1 MTRRLLLLSLFALV
15 LASPASTFEPAPEIR
30 AESVGLSSERL
41 ERLRTTMQQY
51 VGEGRVAGLVI
62 YVARGGQVAA
72 LEAFGKAD
80 IEAGTPMKTD
90 SIFRIASQTK
100 ALTSVAVMMLVEE
113 GKIGLADPVSR
124 FIPAFKKT
132 TVAVPPPAGA
142 LADTPVSAVPAKREI
157 TIRDLLTHTAG
168 IGYGEGTAA
177 AQWKAAGIQH
187 WYFADRTEPVG
198 AVVERM
204 AALPMDAQPGEKF
217 VYGYNTDILGVV
229 VEKVSGMTLADFF
242 QKRITGP
249 LGMADTQ
256 FYLPSAQKARLAAV
270 YAVKDDGRIERAP
283 DGMPGQGHYVDGPRL
298 AFSGGAGL
306 LSTARDY
313 GRFLQMLLNGGEID
327 GVRLLSPKT
336 VELMTVN
343 HVGTLFAGPN
353 DTGMGFGLGFDV
365 VEDLGKSG
373 RHGSAG
379 AFGWGGAYHTNYWA
393 DPQEQLVALLM
404 VQLLPAGNSD
414 LQRKFRTL
422 VYQSIVGPPTA
433 GSKESRAR
441 TSTDLPLYR
450 QADRES
456 ASFPEI
462 ALHLDFTPVALNDS
476 ARSHQSRSHL
486 HSRARLGKVEVE
498 DSP

>member
-1 MTRRLLLLSLFALV
+1 MTRRLLLLALSALLFA
-15 LASPASTFEPAPEIR
+15 APAISIEARSDVR

-41 ERLRTTMQQY
+41 ERLRTAMQGH
-51 VGEGRVAGLVI
+51 VDEGRVAGLVT
-62 YVARGGQVAA
+62 YVARSGRVAH

-124 FIPAFKKT
+124 FLPAFKKT
-132 TVAVPPPAGA
+132 TVAVAPPAGA
-142 LADTPVSAVPAKREI
+142 VADTPVAAVVAKREI

-168 IGYGEGTAA
+168 IGYGFGPAA

-187 WYFADRTEPVG
+187 WYFADRTEPVA

-204 AALPMDAQPGEKF
+204 AALPMDAQPGEKY

-249 LGMADTQ
+249 LGMVDTE
-256 FYLPSAQKARLAAV
+256 FYLPPAQKARLTAV
-270 YAVKDDGRIERAP
+270 YAAKADGTIERAP
-283 DGMPGQGHYVDGPRL
+283 DGMPGQGHYVEGPRL
-298 AFSGGAGL
+298 AYSGGAGL

-313 GRFLQMLLNGGEID
+313 GRFLSMLLNGGEID

-343 HVGTLFAGPN
+343 HVGTLFEEWPN
-353 DTGMGFGLGFDV
+353 GAGMGFGLGFDV
-365 VEDLGKSG
+365 VEDLGASG
-373 RHGSAG
+373 RFGSPG
-379 AFGWGGAYHTNYWA
+379 AFGWGGAYHTTYWV
-393 DPQEQLVALLM
+393 DPEEKLVSLLM
-404 VQLLPAGNSD
+404 VQLLPAGDSD
-414 LQRKFRTL
+414 LQRKFRAL
-422 VYQSIVGPPTA
+422 VYQSIVGPPTPGA
-433 GSKESRAR
+433 Q
-441 TSTDLPLYR
+441 P
-450 QADRES
+450 
-456 ASFPEI
+456 
-462 ALHLDFTPVALNDS
+462 
-476 ARSHQSRSHL
+476 
-486 HSRARLGKVEVE
+486 
-498 DSP
+498 

>member
-1 MTRRLLLLSLFALV
+1 MTRRLLLLILSALL
-15 LASPASTFEPAPEIR
+15 LASPAFAAEAPSEIR

-41 ERLRTTMQQY
+41 ERLRATMQRY
-51 VGEGRVAGLVI
+51 VDEGRVSGLVI
-62 YVARGGQVAA
+62 YVARSGHVAA

-80 IEAGTPMKTD
+80 IEAGTLMKTD

-100 ALTSVAVMMLVEE
+100 ALTSVALMMLVEE

-142 LADTPVSAVPAKREI
+142 LADTPVSVVPAKREI

-177 AQWKAAGIQH
+177 AQWKAAGTQL
-187 WYFADRTEPVG
+187 WYFADRTEPVA

-204 AALPMDAQPGEKF
+204 AALPMDAQPGEKY

-242 QKRITGP
+242 EKRITGP
-249 LGMADTQ
+249 LGMKDTQ

-270 YAVKDDGRIERAP
+270 YGAKDDGRIERAP
-283 DGMPGQGHYVDGPRL
+283 DGMRGQGHYVDGPRL

-306 LSTARDY
+306 LSTASDY

-343 HVGTLFAGPN
+343 HVGTLFAERGPN
-353 DTGMGFGLGFDV
+353 DAGMGFGLGFDV
-365 VEDLGKSG
+365 IEDLGKNG
-373 RHGSAG
+373 RYGSPG

-393 DPQEQLVALLM
+393 DPKEKLVALVM

-414 LQRKFRTL
+414 LQRKFRAL
-422 VYQSIVGPPTA
+422 VYQSIVGPPMA
-433 GSKESRAR
+433 GSKEPRSTAASR
-441 TSTDLPLYR
+441 
-450 QADRES
+450 
-456 ASFPEI
+456 
-462 ALHLDFTPVALNDS
+462 
-476 ARSHQSRSHL
+476 
-486 HSRARLGKVEVE
+486 
-498 DSP
+498 